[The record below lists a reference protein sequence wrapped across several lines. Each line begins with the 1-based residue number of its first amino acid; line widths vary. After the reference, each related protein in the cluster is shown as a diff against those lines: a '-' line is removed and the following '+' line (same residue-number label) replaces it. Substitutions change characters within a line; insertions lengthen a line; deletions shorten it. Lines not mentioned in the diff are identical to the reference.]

1 MKIIVNG
8 CGQGTDF
15 GELKIHVAFLDSIK
29 KREISMEEAW
39 HKQEEC
45 NRYLTKIRI
54 GNKSEKQKRFA
65 NERNNAIRFVYDYG
79 STIFEAKR
87 KAAEEEPEPEPSIAK
102 ATSKNFY

>member
-8 CGQGTDF
+8 CGEETDLD
-15 GELKIHVAFLDSIK
+15 ELKISVAFLDSIK
-29 KREISMEEAW
+29 KREISMEEAR
-39 HKQEEC
+39 HKQEAC

-65 NERNNAIRFVYDYG
+65 NKRNDAIRFVYDYV